1 MLYDALHSELKK
13 WKWCLWWHK
22 MNNQPLTCDWLKQK
36 FSVNYCSIGETDRW
50 WNSCWS
56 HLMMRC
62 WDAKTPRIAVA
73 AGDGETDTKCGSRSW
88 CFYVAICHCVWLLL
102 YVAMWCECDV
112 CRLLWQGRS
121 ASWIW
126 RVSWSHT
133 SCISIDKLMFTSSFL
148 SSFLWTDFFRQIW
161 Y

>member
-50 WNSCWS
+50 WNSCMS
-56 HLMMRC
+56 HLMMR
-62 WDAKTPRIAVA
+62 WDVKTPRIAVA

-102 YVAMWCECDV
+102 YVAMWCDV